1 VAWLL
6 KRAQILGQPLVLPPL
21 LSTDGTWPECR
32 STLSYAVARA
42 VSLAVVPYSQ
52 YCPWLIVPTTMD
64 HPLLLFS
71 LALGNRSSDSGER
84 RGIRQTIKRIFS
96 S

>member
-1 VAWLL
+1 MAWLL
-6 KRAQILGQPLVLPPL
+6 KLAQILGQPFVLPPL
-21 LSTDGTWPECR
+21 LTVIGLNADLP
-32 STLSYAVARA
+32 LSYAVARA
-42 VSLAVVPYSQ
+42 ISLAVVVPYSQ
-52 YCPWLIVPTTMD
+52 YYPWLIVPTTMD

-71 LALGNRSSDSGER
+71 LVLGNRSSDSGEK

>member
-1 VAWLL
+1 MAWLL

-42 VSLAVVPYSQ
+42 ISLAVVVPYSQ
-52 YCPWLIVPTTMD
+52 YYPWLIVPTTMD
-64 HPLLLFS
+64 HALLL
-71 LALGNRSSDSGER
+71 
-84 RGIRQTIKRIFS
+84 
-96 S
+96 

>member
-1 VAWLL
+1 MAVKA
-6 KRAQILGQPLVLPPL
+6 RAN
-21 LSTDGTWPECR
+21 SWATFCATATTDGNWPECR

-42 VSLAVVPYSQ
+42 ISLAVVVPYSQ
-52 YCPWLIVPTTMD
+52 YYPWLIVPTTMD

-71 LALGNRSSDSGER
+71 LVLGNRSSDSGER